1 MMEVLIM
8 SDNRTIQLVEI
19 PIGGKGG
26 FTWNRLHGE
35 REEICETL
43 VRTSGPDSDV
53 YRELLQARLR
63 KLDDALDRLMS
74 GSYGNCSQCGGTIN
88 EIKLDTD
95 PATSL
100 CLDCSATKLTTNSNS
115 GTSSTTDVMVGSLTP
130 FDTILLRTHN
140 SHYRILLLDPN
151 TGRALVEGGSYLL
164 EPREGLVKGSAL
176 SGSAFNA
183 GAISVGGRLEMWV
196 DEKVFLTSPVM
207 SVEVKHNAAAE
218 SPEGISVALHESIA

>member
-1 MMEVLIM
+1 M

-43 VRTSGPDSDV
+43 ARTSGPDSDV

-63 KLDDALDRLMS
+63 KLDNALDRLMS
-74 GSYGNCSQCGGTIN
+74 GSYGRCSQCGGAIN
-88 EIKLDTD
+88 EIKLETD

-100 CLDCSATKLTTNSNS
+100 CLDCSETKPASVNSS
-115 GTSSTTDVMVGSLTP
+115 SETSSTADLILESLDP
-130 FDTILLRTHN
+130 FDTILLRTEN
-140 SHYRILLLDPN
+140 SEYRIWLLDPK
-151 TGRALVEGGSYLL
+151 TGRALVDGGSYLL
-164 EPREGLVKGSAL
+164 EPNEGLVKGSAL
-176 SGSAFNA
+176 PGSAFNG

-196 DEKVFLTSPVM
+196 DERVFLTSPVK
-207 SVEVKHNAAAE
+207 SVEVKHSAAAE
-218 SPEGISVALHESIA
+218 SPESITAALHESVA